1 MSRWPPLERDP
12 AAPAASR
19 PTLFLDRDGVIIVD
33 RHYLD
38 DPADVQLEAGVPA
51 ALRRARASGYRLVG
65 LSNQS
70 GLGRGLFDLAT
81 FAAVMARLDALLRD
95 EGCALDAFFYCPH
108 APVDACACR
117 KPAPGLLHE
126 AAREMAWEP
135 ERSAM
140 VGDKLADVDLA
151 LDAGLQPILVRTGHG
166 VGAEAALGGRV
177 GVPVCDDLAAAVAWL
192 LGGTA

>member
-1 MSRWPPLERDP
+1 
-12 AAPAASR
+12 
-19 PTLFLDRDGVIIVD
+19 LFLDRDGVIIVD

-81 FAAVMARLDALLRD
+81 FAAVMARLDALLRA

-108 APVDACACR
+108 APADACACR
-117 KPAPGLLHE
+117 KPAPGLLRE
-126 AAREMAWEP
+126 AAREMDWEP

-151 LDAGLQPILVRTGHG
+151 LDGGLQPILVRTGHG
-166 VGAEAALGGRV
+166 AGAEASLGGRV

-192 LGGTA
+192 LGGAA